1 MFKLGSH
8 TQVQTATTTVKTDDT
23 AKSTPQKT
31 QQKAAPTAMPSSG
44 LQIGSFAKARHKI
57 ASHLPGH
64 KASEGTPRTASSEAF
79 AKLGFDGAHG
89 ALTPPRSSLA
99 RASTTASAHSNAS
112 DPSLG
117 VTKPPIKMLVDD
129 KTGEEIGKKT
139 SKEASKEAG
148 KETSA
153 KTTKT
158 DDVVVPDVT
167 PEQRDEQYRATAS
180 LNHKFESHLQGL
192 GLEVVHNSGRSN
204 NCAIYSLL
212 DIAAPKL
219 DQGQRHQAAR
229 EIRAAF
235 DSKRP
240 DEAGKMLLLD
250 MGNGGHGRDLV
261 SLVNKKYGV
270 DMQVG
275 VVQAG
280 LDDDNPVTQIAT
292 LRADDAATKPPT
304 HRGVVWDQ
312 HGHFESVRAAAPQ
325 TATPTKTAAS
335 TSTETKSAQTT
346 SAQTASTEKKGTSGT
361 SATTQHPAST
371 KPGTHDASHTSTAA
385 VKTSSTEKTA
395 STPFAKLASIG
406 KWRPGA
412 STKPAAKAAE
422 SFQLAELDFKTDT
435 RDWAKD
441 TDKAVKDASKLKD
454 PPDPKFVVPPR
465 KRDIGQAYDRS
476 KPGFTAIE
484 SVGIRPFGNLFNATA
499 AGIHGEAN
507 AALLGTGAGVGGI
520 HDAML
525 GAMNGHALA
534 ASVQKGKRYEKQLD
548 SMLAKDIERFQKDP
562 QLDTLILTKDKK
574 GKFVYDMDKVAK
586 LAASE
591 KPEHKEAAAHAKN
604 VFLTAYI
611 KDEVAGKRRNRA
623 TYELTRNTV
632 GFASAG
638 AVLGGTLGIAA
649 APGAAAAIGAKSA
662 GLSLGF
668 ANALDLAKGVRG
680 LKQRMRDDK
689 ERDINDRFLTKRMDM
704 KDVAYSSSM
713 PQEAIDG
720 AQAALK
726 ANAKSDADEVLFR
739 SLLTGKHIDET
750 KSTEAKKG
758 RADIAAKHAYE
769 VVDYH
774 VNEFATEK
782 EGNLEAFHRN
792 LTEPGLSQ
800 RDKTKRLASSVKDDP
815 SLRSAYDL
823 MRDVGMRR
831 SEANVAIHALIRRK
845 IDTEMAGDPNRAGA
859 TTLAAQKYDGKPEA
873 GDIRDMRAVLRRH

>member
-1 MFKLGSH
+1 MFKLGSGH
-8 TQVQTATTTVKTDDT
+8 TQVQTATTSVKTDDT
-23 AKSTPQKT
+23 AKSSPQKT
-31 QQKAAPTAMPSSG
+31 PQQKTAPTAMPASG
-44 LQIGSFAKARHKI
+44 LQIGSFAKARHKL
-57 ASHLPGH
+57 ASHLPGGH
-64 KASEGTPRTASSEAF
+64 KASAGTPRTASSEAF
-79 AKLGFDGAHG
+79 AKLGFEGAP
-89 ALTPPRSSLA
+89 TSPRASLA
-99 RASTTASAHSNAS
+99 RTSSTASTHSHASGT
-112 DPSLG
+112 SLG
-117 VTKPPIKMLVDD
+117 VTKPPVKILVDD
-129 KTGEEIGKKT
+129 ETGEAIGKKS
-139 SKEASKEAG
+139 SKETGEDAG
-148 KETSA
+148 KDSAA
-153 KTTKT
+153 KTTKS

-167 PEQRDEQYRATAS
+167 PEQRDAQYRATAS
-180 LNHKFESHLQGL
+180 LNQKFESHLQGL

-219 DQGQRHQAAR
+219 DQGERHQAAR

-270 DMQVG
+270 DLQVG

-280 LDDDNPVTQIAT
+280 IDDQHPVTQIAT
-292 LRADDAATKPPT
+292 LRADDAAAKPPT

-312 HGHFESVRAAAPQ
+312 HGHFESVRAAAPKAPSTETAAPKTSAVETKTATGTRASTQ
-325 TATPTKTAAS
+325 PPASPPPTNHKTAGTATP
-335 TSTETKSAQTT
+335 SA
-346 SAQTASTEKKGTSGT
+346 
-361 SATTQHPAST
+361 
-371 KPGTHDASHTSTAA
+371 
-385 VKTSSTEKTA
+385 EKTGSA
-395 STPFAKLASIG
+395 PFAKLASIG

-412 STKPAAKAAE
+412 STKPAAKATE
-422 SFQLAELDFKTDT
+422 SYQLAEFDFKTDT
-435 RDWAKD
+435 KDWAKD

-454 PPDPKFVVPPR
+454 PADPKFVVPPR

-484 SVGIRPFGNLFNATA
+484 AVGIRPFGNLFNATA

-548 SMLAKDIERFQKDP
+548 SMLAKDVERFQKDP

-586 LAASE
+586 LAASD

-704 KDVAYSSSM
+704 KDVAYSSST

-726 ANAKSDADEVLFR
+726 ANAKSEADEVLFR

-800 RDKTKRLASSVKDDP
+800 RDKTKRLASSVKEDP

-845 IDTEMAGDPNRAGA
+845 IDTEIAQDPNRTGA
-859 TTLAAQKYDGKPEA
+859 ATVAAQKYDGKPEA